1 MAIRKPLT
9 LVTGLIGGALL
20 TSACGVA
27 FPDDNGHCAR
37 KVALNARL
45 TVDTSQPAVIWAT
58 DANGTISL
66 RIPGG
71 YGVRDDNTIFGL
83 DGKPFAKTGDL
94 IVSGCR
100 DYVQNAYM
108 IEEVDVRPGSG

>member
-1 MAIRKPLT
+1 MAFRKPLT
-9 LVTGLIGGALL
+9 LVARLVSAALL
-20 TSACGVA
+20 TGACGVA
-27 FPDDNGHCAR
+27 FPDDNGQCAR

-45 TVDTSQPAVIWAT
+45 TVDMSQAAVIWAT

-71 YGVRDDNTIFGL
+71 YGVRDDNTILGP

-108 IEEVDVRPGSG
+108 ITKEDVRPNPE